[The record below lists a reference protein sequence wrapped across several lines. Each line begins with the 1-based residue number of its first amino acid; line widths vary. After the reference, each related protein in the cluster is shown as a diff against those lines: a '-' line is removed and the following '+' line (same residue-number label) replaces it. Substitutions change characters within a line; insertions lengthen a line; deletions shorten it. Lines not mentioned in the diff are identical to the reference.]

1 MSRSSIP
8 RDQSP
13 DESGY
18 LTHIPRADAVGD
30 DEYDP
35 SESENAGTSP
45 ERSVTPSPVPSPRSP
60 NRGRVR
66 MTARMSVRS
75 PIREV
80 FTIPSRDEAGP
91 SRPRGRR
98 VSPPPVTDI
107 PRPPPTGMTSLESRW
122 VLGLARDLERVQL
135 VVSYHKGAI
144 DALQETMSSANGILS
159 GLVSIIGEND
169 QLLGRLVGDLA
180 DSRRRIERLKY
191 CLMAMVT
198 FLVVLVA
205 WLAMGMPRRY

>member
-1 MSRSSIP
+1 
-8 RDQSP
+8 
-13 DESGY
+13 
-18 LTHIPRADAVGD
+18 
-30 DEYDP
+30 
-35 SESENAGTSP
+35 
-45 ERSVTPSPVPSPRSP
+45 
-60 NRGRVR
+60 
-66 MTARMSVRS
+66 
-75 PIREV
+75 
-80 FTIPSRDEAGP
+80 
-91 SRPRGRR
+91 
-98 VSPPPVTDI
+98 
-107 PRPPPTGMTSLESRW
+107 
-122 VLGLARDLERVQL
+122 VQL

-205 WLAMGMPRRY
+205 WLAMGMPRSY